1 MNGSIVQSSDG
12 LKFVDETFGI
22 KNVQV
27 KVAKVN
33 IPPEP
38 TKKGQPVKPDVLK
51 ALDYTEED
59 VVQMVEIVC
68 SMPSMYWDKLPVR
81 TPEQIKPFSHQ
92 LFLYCV
98 KKKINPWDYFFDE
111 FGLVVTGI
119 GLFGGFYKDY
129 KQEYGKEKD
138 KRTKEEKKLSNDFEH
153 QRMID
158 EKNRIAKE
166 EGVIK

>member
-1 MNGSIVQSSDG
+1 MNGSTVQSSDE

-59 VVQMVEIVC
+59 VAQMVEIVC
-68 SMPSMYWDKLPVR
+68 STPTMYLDKLPVR

-92 LFLYCV
+92 LYLYCV
-98 KKKINPWDYFFDE
+98 KKKINPYDYLFDE
-111 FGLVVTGI
+111 MGIVITGI

-138 KRTKEEKKLSNDFEH
+138 KRTDKQRKLDADFDH
-153 QRMID
+153 QKTVD
-158 EKNRIAKE
+158 EMNRIAKE
-166 EGVIK
+166 DGVIK